1 MLRTCG
7 RSSAGTTRFSSAGT
21 VDEANRQDDY
31 SIVSFQKPQVGH
43 CCQPCECYRNQP
55 RDCSPDPP
63 SLDRLIFLVGTGFF
77 VSLAF
82 NVPEFLQAS
91 PQLIDFRLELRH
103 AFLHVGWCVR
113 FVGLSYDEFLA
124 KAVYFMLQAHS
135 PRCFLAEIVR
145 EIGFLCL
152 QVL

>member
-21 VDEANRQDDY
+21 ADQGNRQDDY

-43 CCQPCECYRNQP
+43 CYQPCECYRNEP

-103 AFLHVGWCVR
+103 AFLHVGGCVR
-113 FVGLSYDEFLA
+113 FVGFWKDEFLA
-124 KAVYFMLQAHS
+124 KAVSSMCQAHAPGGS
-135 PRCFLAEIVR
+135 LFEIA
-145 EIGFLCL
+145 
-152 QVL
+152 